1 MMKRLSQATCAAKP
15 FFMTLDIRVWS
26 AGLAA
31 AGMLMLPIVV
41 QAQADDAG
49 YSQGAWTGRV
59 QDTAAARKEAAA
71 ALAEGRRECAR
82 QAEGRAAC
90 LKQVEANHQA
100 ALQRLKVGPAAAST
114 PAKAPK
120 PVKAAQP
127 G

>member
-1 MMKRLSQATCAAKP
+1 MKRLSQATCAAQQ
-15 FFMTLDIRVWS
+15 FFMGLDIRVWTVS
-26 AGLAA
+26 LAA
-31 AGMLMLPIVV
+31 GGLLMLPILT
-41 QAQADDAG
+41 QAQVDDSG

-82 QAEGRAAC
+82 QAQNRAAC
-90 LKQVEANHQA
+90 LKQVEADHQA